1 MLITNNKKIIALVVF
16 ATLGLVLLQIPVNVL
31 AGSKVK
37 FTLFD
42 VFAPISGAFLGSP
55 IGVMAVAITQTV
67 NLVFHNF
74 QGVDNSSILKF
85 AATLR
90 ILPMIFAVWYFSK
103 KDQKQ
108 LIIPILSIIIF
119 NLHPIGRTVWFYS
132 LFWLIPIIVWPFR
145 ERFLL
150 LRALGSTFTA
160 HSVGGAI
167 WIWAFNLS
175 AAVWM
180 SLIPVV
186 ILERAVFA
194 LGISASYLLMNN
206 LIAILSKKRFEV
218 KGLEVDKKYLV
229 KGLK

>member
-1 MLITNNKKIIALVVF
+1 MNKKIIALIIF
-16 ATLGLVLLQIPVNVL
+16 AVLGLILLQIPVNVL

-42 VFAPISGAFLGSP
+42 LFAPVSGAFLGSG
-55 IGVMAVAITQTV
+55 IGIIAVAIAQTI
-67 NLVFHNF
+67 NLIFHNF

-85 AATLR
+85 IATLR

-108 LIIPILSIIIF
+108 LVVPLLSILIF

-132 LFWLIPIIVWPFR
+132 LFWLIPVIVWPFR

-150 LRALGSTFTA
+150 LKALGSTFSA
-160 HSVGGAI
+160 HAVGGAI
-167 WIWAFNLS
+167 WIWAFNLP
-175 AAVWM
+175 AAVWV

-194 LGISASYLLMNN
+194 LGISASFLLMNN
-206 LIAILSKKRFEV
+206 LLAILAKKRFEI

-229 KGLK
+229 KRLK